1 MCGIAGIADDRGL
14 PADAVLQHARDLLAH
29 RGPDDVG
36 LYTSARRDAALLF
49 RRLSIIDLSPA
60 GHQPLS
66 NEDGRLWIVFNG
78 EVYNFERLRAELE
91 GLGHHFRSR
100 TDSEVIVQ
108 AYEQWGTACVQRF
121 IGMFAF
127 AIWDEERRT
136 LFAARDRLGIKPL
149 YYQRTGGSFRF
160 ASELKSLV
168 ALPGGPHAIDREALW
183 HYLARGYVSPPR
195 TIYQDARSV
204 PPGHFVTWT
213 ADSHALE
220 ITRYWDP
227 VDAYARGRLPI
238 GARSPE
244 DASTE
249 LEAALRDAVQLR
261 LRSDVPIGAFLS
273 GGIDSSVVAALMASL
288 AGTTVKTFTI
298 RFAERAYDEAPH
310 ARKIAAHLGTDHHEL
325 HATEAQAMDF
335 IPRLAEYYDEPF
347 ADSSAL
353 PTYLISLLARQHV
366 TVALSGD
373 GGDELFGG
381 YEHYRTIGQRL
392 QIARRVPAMAGEW
405 LGKLGRARGGQRV
418 DRALASLPLA
428 TEPERFFDYYTSIW
442 RPFELERL
450 VPGLDEPAAAPA
462 SRLHGADSDLAIF
475 TMSDLQRYLPDDILT
490 KVDRASMAVSLEAR
504 VPLLDHRVVEFVLSL
519 ADEVRVPAGRPKALL
534 RSVLS
539 RYLPDALVDRPKQ
552 GFGVPLDAWLRGPL
566 RGLLTDYLAA
576 GRLRREGLFDPQ
588 VVETWVDRFLAGEIG
603 HARVWVL
610 LVYQMWAEQYR
621 AA

>member
-1 MCGIAGIADDRGL
+1 MCGIAGIVDDRGL
-14 PADAVLQHARDLLAH
+14 PDDRDLERARDLLSH

-36 LYTSARRDAALLF
+36 LYTNARRDAALLF
-49 RRLSIIDLSPA
+49 RRLSIIDLSPT

-66 NEDGRLWIVFNG
+66 NEDARLWIIFNG
-78 EVYNFERLRAELE
+78 EIYNFERLRLELE
-91 GLGHHFRSR
+91 GLGHRFRSR
-100 TDSEVIVQ
+100 TDSEVIVH
-108 AYEQWGTACVQRF
+108 AYEQWGTACVDRF

-127 AIWDEERRT
+127 AIWDDEHRT

-149 YYQRTGGSFRF
+149 YYQQTGGSFRF
-160 ASELKSLV
+160 ASELKALV
-168 ALPGGPHAIDREALW
+168 AIPGGPREIDREALW

-195 TIYQDARSV
+195 TIYKDARSL
-204 PPGHFVTWT
+204 PPGHVATWSAET
-213 ADSHALE
+213 RALE
-220 ITRYWDP
+220 IRRYWDP
-227 VDAYARGRLPI
+227 VEAYARGRLAAATP
-238 GARSPE
+238 SPD
-244 DASTE
+244 DASAE
-249 LEAALRDAVQLR
+249 LEAILRDAVTLR

-273 GGIDSSVVAALMASL
+273 GGIDSSVVAALMASV

-298 RFAERAYDEAPH
+298 GFAERAYDEAPH
-310 ARKIAAHLGTDHHEL
+310 ARQIATHLGTDHHEL
-325 HATEAQAMDF
+325 RATDAQAMDF
-335 IPRLAEYYDEPF
+335 IPRLADHYDEPF

-381 YEHYRTIGQRL
+381 YEHYKTIGQRL
-392 QIARRVPAMAGEW
+392 QIARRVPAMAGQW

-428 TEPERFFDYYTSIW
+428 SEPERFFDYFASIW

-450 VPGLDEPAAAPA
+450 APGVAEPSAASA
-462 SRLHGADSDLAIF
+462 SRLNGADSDLAIF
-475 TMSDLQRYLPDDILT
+475 MMSDLQRYLPDDILT

-539 RYLPDALVDRPKQ
+539 RYVPDALVDRPKQ
-552 GFGVPLDAWLRGPL
+552 GFAVPLDAWLRGPL
-566 RGLLTDYLAA
+566 RGLLTDYLASD
-576 GRLRREGLFDPQ
+576 RLRREGLFDPA
-588 VVETWVDRFLAGEIG
+588 VVETWVNRFLAGEIG

-610 LVYQMWAEQYR
+610 LVYQMWAEKYR